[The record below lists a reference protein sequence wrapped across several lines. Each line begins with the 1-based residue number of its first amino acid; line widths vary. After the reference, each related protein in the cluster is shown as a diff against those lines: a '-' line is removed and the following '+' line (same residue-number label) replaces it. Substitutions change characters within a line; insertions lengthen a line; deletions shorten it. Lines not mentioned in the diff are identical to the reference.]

1 MSGFVIALDDP
12 GVDDI
17 RALLEQHLAL
27 MYELS
32 PPEDVHALDLDGLRT
47 PDISFYSLRE
57 DGTLLA
63 VGALKQLDA
72 EHAEIKSMHTASA
85 ARGRGLG
92 RTMLDHLLAEAHR
105 RDVARVSLETGS
117 QDGFAPARGLYAS
130 AGFDLTGPFADYR
143 ESPNSTFMTLELQ
156 SAEVPA

>member
-1 MSGFVIALDDP
+1 VSGFVIDLEDP

-47 PDISFYSLRE
+47 SDISFYSLRE

-63 VGALKQLDA
+63 IGALKQLDG
-72 EHAEIKSMHTASA
+72 EHAEVKSMHTTQA

-92 RTMLDHLLAEAHR
+92 RAMLDHLLAEAR
-105 RDVARVSLETGS
+105 RRGVRRVSLETGS
-117 QDGFAPARGLYAS
+117 QDGFAPARGLYTS
-130 AGFDLTGPFADYR
+130 AGFDLTRPFADYR
-143 ESPNSTFMTLELQ
+143 ESPSSTFMTLELERAQ
-156 SAEVPA
+156 VSA